1 MGMFLII
8 LIISL
13 IVAGIGYVVTYES
26 EKIETAIACF
36 MITALICCLL
46 PFGILIGSYTT
57 YVDIR
62 AKYDTTISQYKDS
75 ITMYKNNATI
85 DVKKA
90 SFTDFKYEGYQE
102 NIASFIKTLRQEVV
116 SYNKT
121 LIGKQILNRNF
132 FFSWIIVEPDSDMK
146 ILKLDLKEDKE

>member
-8 LIISL
+8 LVISL
-13 IVAGIGYVVTYES
+13 IVAGIGYVVSYES
-26 EKIETAIACF
+26 EKIETTISCF
-36 MITALICCLL
+36 IITTLICCLL
-46 PFGILIGSYTT
+46 PFGILIGSYST

-62 AKYDTTISQYKDS
+62 AKYDATISQYRDS

-102 NIASFIKTLRQEVV
+102 NIASFIKTLRWEVV
-116 SYNKT
+116 NYNKT
-121 LIGKQILNRNF
+121 LIGKRILNKNF
-132 FFSWIIVEPDSDMK
+132 FFSWIIIEPDPDMK
-146 ILKLDLKEDKE
+146 ILRLDLKEDEE